1 MYQSHFWIA
10 NYPPKCIFYAY
21 ATYKMKGFA
30 SWKGL
35 FTQIIFWVGKQCFQL
50 SWNKSNILIQS
61 KQLNLWSCLQ
71 LDFKVG
77 NTESNSTYCIL
88 IFFFQMVKTPMQSNL
103 KLKLLFWLLKEEEL
117 ICLVILLPKI
127 KMTVCILYFG
137 TGKPEHLSTGRLT
150 SVIYSVKLRNYSY
163 SKRIL

>member
-1 MYQSHFWIA
+1 MEKA
-10 NYPPKCIFYAY
+10 
-21 ATYKMKGFA
+21 
-30 SWKGL
+30 L
-35 FTQIIFWVGKQCFQL
+35 TQIIFWVRKQCFQL

-77 NTESNSTYCIL
+77 NTESNRTYYRIN
-88 IFFFQMVKTPMQSNL
+88 ISIFFQMVKTPMQSNL

-137 TGKPEHLSTGRLT
+137 TGKLELQSTGKY
-150 SVIYSVKLRNYSY
+150 SAPNIYSPFWISCTKL
-163 SKRIL
+163 